1 MNPPR
6 NAVSTAGSP
15 KNATRSGSVSAHGG
29 PVRLQKTL
37 KPHWVVA
44 IALGSAVGWGAF
56 VLPVDWM
63 ATAGPIGAL
72 LGMSI
77 GGLLMILIA
86 VSYGFLAK
94 TFPVSGGAFAY
105 TLIGFGRT
113 HGFICAWFMTL
124 GYTSIVALNASALAL
139 LGRRIF
145 PDLVEQGHLY
155 QVAGWDVYFGE
166 VIVASLG
173 LLIFA
178 YINIRGA
185 SISGRSQFI
194 LCVVMVSAVLFILIG
209 VLIAP
214 QGSIGNVEPLFS
226 PEVAPFAGTIA
237 IVAIAP
243 WAFIGF
249 DNIPQAAEEFDFP
262 PKKAFRL
269 IVLSLLMATGIYLAM
284 ILATAS
290 AHPWQ
295 ELLGEGRVW
304 ATADAIT
311 STLGVTG
318 LIVLCIAAGTGIATG
333 LNGFYVSGS
342 RVLLAMG
349 RAQMIPEAFQKVH
362 PRYGTPHIGILFVLA
377 FCLVAPWAGRT
388 ALEWIVDMASIGFTF
403 AFLYT
408 CLCAFKMFR
417 WSSEG
422 SAAGVEGANST
433 VRKLM
438 AGAGVVVAVGFTL
451 VLLVPGSPGQLSGP
465 SMLAML
471 VWIIVGAVFY
481 MLRYRHNQTFTDEEI
496 DHAVLNGPRPECMR
510 QD

>member
-1 MNPPR
+1 MNSPH
-6 NAVSTAGSP
+6 NTVSTGVSSQDGAVSDAGS
-15 KNATRSGSVSAHGG
+15 TSVGSE
-29 PVRLQKTL
+29 RLQKTL

-63 ATAGPIGAL
+63 ATAGPLGAL

-139 LGRRIF
+139 LGRRVF

-155 QVAGWDVYFGE
+155 QVAGWDVYLGE
-166 VIVASLG
+166 VIIASLG

-185 SISGRSQFI
+185 KLSGRSQFL
-194 LCVVMVSAVLFILIG
+194 LCAAMVSAVLFILIG

-214 QGSIGNVEPLFS
+214 QGSVGNIDPLFA
-226 PEVAPFAGTIA
+226 PDVAPFAGTLA

-269 IVLSLLMATGIYLAM
+269 IVWSLLMATGVYLAM
-284 ILATAS
+284 IFATAS

-295 ELLGEGRVW
+295 DLLGEDRVW

-311 STLGVTG
+311 STLGITG
-318 LIVLCIAAGTGIATG
+318 LIVLCIGAGTGIATG

-342 RVLLAMG
+342 RVLLALG

-362 PRYGTPHIGILFVLA
+362 PRFGTPHIGILFVLA
-377 FCLVAPWAGRT
+377 FCLVTPWAGRT
-388 ALEWIVDMASIGFTF
+388 ALSWIVDMASIGFTF

-408 CLCAFKMFR
+408 SLCAFKVLR
-417 WSSEG
+417 WSG
-422 SAAGVEGANST
+422 QTAAEGVEGANST
-433 VRKLM
+433 PRKLM
-438 AGAGVVVAVGFTL
+438 AGAGVVVAVGFIL

-471 VWIIVGAVFY
+471 IWIAVGVVFY
-481 MLRYRHNQTFTDEEI
+481 ALRYRHNRTFTDEQI
-496 DHAVLNGPRPECMR
+496 DQAVLNGPRPECMR
-510 QD
+510 KG